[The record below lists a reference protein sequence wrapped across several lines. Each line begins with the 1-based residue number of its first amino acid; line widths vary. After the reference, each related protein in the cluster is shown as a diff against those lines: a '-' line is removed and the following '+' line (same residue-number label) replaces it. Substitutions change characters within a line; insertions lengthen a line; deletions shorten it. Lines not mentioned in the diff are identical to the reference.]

1 MEDLKDIF
9 QDYNKIIFSNIVN
22 FKNVDIFSL
31 KKKIKK
37 RKKNKRNVFVML
49 LKKKISREMN
59 NFGRHV

>member
-49 LKKKISREMN
+49 LKKKK
-59 NFGRHV
+59 FHGK